1 MELLWRLSLSLS
13 ELQANIIIK
22 HLFVVT
28 FDYKWTLYLLLRLYL
43 FLSLTIEYLDA
54 SSFNEVLQLCIRHI
68 VPVLEPTEQIT
79 NAHNAKL
86 LVVNLLINLVIF
98 LGGVDFGFTTV
109 VTIFRVMVV
118 KEEVEAKG

>member
-1 MELLWRLSLSLS
+1 MLWRLSLSLR

-22 HLFVVT
+22 HLFVIAL
-28 FDYKWTLYLLLRLYL
+28 DDKWTLYLLLRLYL

-86 LVVNLLINLVIF
+86 LVVNLLINLVVF
-98 LGGVDFGFTTV
+98 LGGVYLGFTAV

>member
-1 MELLWRLSLSLS
+1 MELLWRLSLSLR

-22 HLFVVT
+22 HLFVIAL
-28 FDYKWTLYLLLRLYL
+28 DDKWTLYLLLRLYL

-86 LVVNLLINLVIF
+86 LVVNLLINLVVF
-98 LGGVDFGFTTV
+98 LGGVYLGFTAV